1 MNNVNLI
8 LIIFLLY
15 SCGSRS
21 KDNDKDKSGIDSL
34 KQDSRSTNI
43 WEKTENKTIWFKS
56 DSKLYH
62 SIDSLPKEFIEF
74 YEKFISDSNF
84 QKEHINFPIIAVIA
98 ECDSTIDLTNK
109 NWENYTWDFR
119 KDFNNPIDSNLIYL
133 NNDRFYFECNRNE
146 IGLLFQIGFE
156 KINGKWFLTL
166 YIVNTC

>member
-1 MNNVNLI
+1 MSKLYCI

-15 SCGSRS
+15 SCGSRG
-21 KDNDKDKSGIDSL
+21 KENYKKGIDTL
-34 KQDSRSTNI
+34 KQDSRSTKI
-43 WEKTENKTIWFKS
+43 WEKIENKEIWFKL
-56 DSKLYH
+56 DSKLYR

-84 QKEHINFPIIAVIA
+84 QKEHINFPILAVIA

-119 KDFNNPIDSNLIYL
+119 KDFNNPNDSNLIYL
-133 NNDRFYFECNRNE
+133 TKDRFYFENTRKE
-146 IGLLFQIGFE
+146 VGLLFQIGFE
-156 KINGKWFLTL
+156 KINEKWFLTF